1 MSAEQNT
8 LQEQI
13 IALQPQ
19 IVDKAMKDEAFRQHL
34 LRDPKQT
41 VERELGLTIP
51 VEVTVQIHEETP
63 TTLHLVLPMKPLTA
77 QLQELSDEER
87 KEIAGGDAVYG
98 SQNHPH
104 MWSQQDSI
112 NPN

>member
-1 MSAEQNT
+1 MSAEPNF

-19 IVDKAMKDEAFRQHL
+19 IVAKAMKDEAFRQHL

-41 VERELGLTIP
+41 LEREFGLTIP
-51 VEVTVQIHEETP
+51 HGVAIQIHEETP

-77 QLQELSDEER
+77 QLQELSDEEL
-87 KEIAGGDAVYG
+87 KEIAGGDAGYG

-104 MWSQQDSI
+104 MWSQQD
-112 NPN
+112 